1 MTLINLLL
9 FIVLLICVVTD
20 VKNRKIYNNVLLPAL
35 VLALLLNPISF
46 GLEGLMNAFLGL
58 LLGFGIL
65 LIPYLMGGMGA
76 GDVKLLAVIGAI
88 KGPAFVFATAV
99 YMALIGAVIGLAILL
114 FRGGFFNRMKSF
126 FRALFN
132 MRYGM
137 NLDLPEKQSFQ
148 KTFPYGVAIVGGAVV
163 SFFFGGVVI

>member
-1 MTLINLLL
+1 MEILIDLLL
-9 FIVLLICVVTD
+9 FAVLVISFLTD
-20 VKNRKIYNNVLLPAL
+20 LKQRKIYNKVLFPAL
-35 VLALLLNPISF
+35 ILALLLHPIFSGF
-46 GLEGLMNAFLGL
+46 DGIKSSILGL

-99 YMALIGAVIGLAILL
+99 YMALLGGLIGIALIVL
-114 FRGGFFNRMKSF
+114 RKDFFKRLYYAFS
-126 FRALFN
+126 N

-137 NLDLPEKQSFQ
+137 QLLKPDKETMQR
-148 KTFPYGVAIVGGAVV
+148 TFPYGVAIVGGACLT
-163 SFFFGGVVI
+163 FFLEGVVI